1 MQKIGTILGLVVALG
16 AGYVAYMYMTRSTV
30 AQGPP
35 QQQIDVVGIRSALL
49 VMGQAERQY
58 FATHSTYATLEQL
71 QREGLLTGGTEQR
84 GYSFTAA
91 ADGARGFTIT
101 AAPADPAKAAWPT
114 LVIDESLQVTQK

>member
-1 MQKIGTILGLVVALG
+1 MRKIGTILGLVVALG

-35 QQQIDVVGIRSALL
+35 QRQIDVVGIRSALL

-71 QREGLLTGGTEQR
+71 QSEGLLTGGAQQR
-84 GYSFTAA
+84 GYTFSAS
-91 ADGARGFTIT
+91 ADGSRAFTIT
-101 AAPADPAKAAWPT
+101 AVPSDPAKAGWPT
-114 LVIDESLQVTQK
+114 LVVDESLQVTQK